1 MRPNRT
7 PVRWIRFHREVPTIL
22 GFDRTSHR
30 EGLVSAYTE
39 LKVLSSTC
47 FPRFP
52 RNDLGMISATNLT
65 KQFNVRGTP
74 LIAVNNLS
82 FQVSDGEVYGLLG
95 PNGAGKT
102 TTLRMVM
109 GLLEP
114 DSGHVEIC
122 GMRSD
127 GQTTEMRKH
136 IGLISTNDGVYP
148 WLTVREMLMYF
159 ADLYAVDL
167 QVARER
173 LEELARLLDIG
184 RFLDQRCSTLST
196 GQKQRVTLARGLM
209 HDPPVMLLD
218 EPTRG
223 LDVVGSQTVFRFI
236 DLLKERGKS
245 VLLSTHR
252 LDEAE
257 RVCDRFGLLH
267 RGNLQFEGTLEE
279 LQKRTGKQHLV
290 DIFIGLISGP
300 VDGEP
305 VDPARMVITTNE

>member
-1 MRPNRT
+1 M
-7 PVRWIRFHREVPTIL
+7 
-22 GFDRTSHR
+22 
-30 EGLVSAYTE
+30 VSAYTKLE
-39 LKVLSSTC
+39 VLTTPC
-47 FPRFP
+47 FLRFP

-82 FQVSDGEVYGLLG
+82 FKVLDGEVYGLLG

-148 WLTVREMLMYF
+148 WLTVREMLLYF

-279 LQKRTGKQHLV
+279 LQKLTGKPHLV